1 MLERSCFL
9 AAPLQSLLIA
19 PEDSDNPGN
28 TQAMTML
35 APIATRQTILTV
47 IVIALFATSNGG
59 STFAQEANASQDFS
73 LRPKES
79 ITQPIKLAIE
89 SEFERTF
96 RLTQEEM
103 DEDTEAAEPPQRRRP
118 SRSQAIASRRRRQT
132 YRLPSMFGDFYGGG
146 SVQVAIQEPASLTQ
160 KSELSQNTIVDLPIG
175 GAVRQIKI
183 SENNSPLPRTR
194 FLWNY
199 NYFSNVAGGIGEV
212 HRNTAGFEQAFL
224 NGLYSLEFRAPFAA
238 TLDADQFAG
247 GPQMRGTEFG
257 NVSLTTKAILLSADQ
272 FISSIGVGLTLP
284 TAQDSRLLLPNGM
297 PVVHVQHQSVH
308 LLPYLA
314 MLHSY
319 DSNWYWQAF
328 LQLDVPL
335 NGDRVKMDAT
345 GTNPT
350 PAGVWQD
357 PTVMFAEF
365 GVGRWLFGNP
375 QDNRRPAIAATAELH
390 YATTLQ
396 DADYVTAE
404 EISIVSL
411 QNRYDVLNLTI
422 GANIALNSRIS
433 IRPAFVIPLHDD
445 QFDYEAMV
453 QANIF
458 R

>member
-1 MLERSCFL
+1 MK
-9 AAPLQSLLIA
+9 LLI
-19 PEDSDNPGN
+19 E
-28 TQAMTML
+28 L
-35 APIATRQTILTV
+35 
-47 IVIALFATSNGG
+47 
-59 STFAQEANASQDFS
+59 
-73 LRPKES
+73 
-79 ITQPIKLAIE
+79 
-89 SEFERTF
+89 
-96 RLTQEEM
+96 
-103 DEDTEAAEPPQRRRP
+103 
-118 SRSQAIASRRRRQT
+118 
-132 YRLPSMFGDFYGGG
+132 Y
-146 SVQVAIQEPASLTQ
+146 IQ
-160 KSELSQNTIVDLPIG
+160 KV
-175 GAVRQIKI
+175 
-183 SENNSPLPRTR
+183 
-194 FLWNY
+194 
-199 NYFSNVAGGIGEV
+199 
-212 HRNTAGFEQAFL
+212 
-224 NGLYSLEFRAPFAA
+224 
-238 TLDADQFAG
+238 
-247 GPQMRGTEFG
+247 
-257 NVSLTTKAILLSADQ
+257 
-272 FISSIGVGLTLP
+272 
-284 TAQDSRLLLPNGM
+284 RLLLPNGM

-314 MLHSY
+314 MLLSH